1 MAAQI
6 AAHDRVEQLRG
17 LLAAAQ
23 RDGDEREARRLR
35 VEYERAKRHWHQL
48 VRDTVARQRRKR

>member
-17 LLAAAQ
+17 LLVAAE
-23 RDGDEREARRLR
+23 RDGDVQEARRLR
-35 VEYERAKRHWHQL
+35 REYERERRRWHQL